1 MANSKP
7 LVLITGV
14 NGYIASVTAK
24 FFLDS
29 GHYRVRGTVRSLE
42 SAGQKML
49 NGPLK
54 PYAEKGEF
62 EVVEVPNITVDGAFD
77 EAVKGKRSNIP
88 CNFAR

>member
-49 NGPLK
+49 K